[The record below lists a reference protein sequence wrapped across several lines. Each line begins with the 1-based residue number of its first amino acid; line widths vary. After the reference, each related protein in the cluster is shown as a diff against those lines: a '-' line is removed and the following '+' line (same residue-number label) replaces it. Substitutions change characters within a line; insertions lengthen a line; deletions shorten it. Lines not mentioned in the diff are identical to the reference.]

1 MKKGEKRATTSLKTL
16 QVSLSLT
23 RAVKYN
29 RISKD
34 GGYIKSNASLLLS
47 EAEDICQRIGSCTRV
62 VRTLL
67 PIQPKPAEKP

>member
-1 MKKGEKRATTSLKTL
+1 MLPIIVDVL
-16 QVSLSLT
+16 QVSLNLT

-34 GGYIKSNASLLLS
+34 GGYNKFNATLLLS
-47 EAEDICQRIGSCTRV
+47 EAEDICQRIGTCTRV

-67 PIQPKPAEKP
+67 PYQPKAAEKP